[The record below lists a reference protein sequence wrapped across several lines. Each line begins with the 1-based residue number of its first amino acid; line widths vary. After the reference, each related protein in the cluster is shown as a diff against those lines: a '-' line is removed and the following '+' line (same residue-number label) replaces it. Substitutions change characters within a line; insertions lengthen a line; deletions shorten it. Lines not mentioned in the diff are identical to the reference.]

1 MESADNVAR
10 RPKAADLKPGD
21 VVRLK
26 KAHPCGG
33 FHWLVN
39 RVGGDIGL
47 RCQTCDHHIMI
58 PRFRIDR
65 RIREIVRPAPGGKGD
80 DGETPGPSR

>member
-1 MESADNVAR
+1 MS
-10 RPKAADLKPGD
+10 RPPRAADLKPGD
-21 VVRLK
+21 TVRLK

-33 FHWLVN
+33 FYWLVH

-65 RIREIVRPAPGGKGD
+65 RIREIVRPAVAGDANGDGNGVGK
-80 DGETPGPSR
+80 DGLIS

>member
-1 MESADNVAR
+1 M
-10 RPKAADLKPGD
+10 
-21 VVRLK
+21 RLK
-26 KAHPCGG
+26 KRHPCGG

-65 RIREIVRPAPGGKGD
+65 RIREIVRPADDVANVGSEDGG
-80 DGETPGPSR
+80 

>member
-1 MESADNVAR
+1 MTD
-10 RPKAADLKPGD
+10 RPRVADLRVGD

-65 RIREIVRPAPGGKGD
+65 RVREIIRPGSDGRSGD
-80 DGETPGPSR
+80 SDADGRRS

>member
-1 MESADNVAR
+1 MATDGEMT
-10 RPKAADLKPGD
+10 RPPRVADLRPGD
-21 VVRLK
+21 IVRLK

-33 FHWLVN
+33 FNWLVN

-65 RIREIVRPAPGGKGD
+65 RIREIVRTGGENSEA
-80 DGETPGPSR
+80 GEPNQ

>member
-1 MESADNVAR
+1 MSGPPR
-10 RPKAADLKPGD
+10 AADLRPGD
-21 VVRLK
+21 IVRLK
-26 KAHPCGG
+26 KRHPCGG

-65 RIREIVRPAPGGKGD
+65 RIREIVRADPDATGD
-80 DGETPGPSR
+80 GS

>member
-1 MESADNVAR
+1 MVQKFTAS
-10 RPKAADLKPGD
+10 DLKPGD
-21 VVRLK
+21 IVRLK

-33 FHWLVN
+33 FEWLVN

-65 RIREIVRPAPGGKGD
+65 RIREIVRPDSRPAGPD
-80 DGETPGPSR
+80 TNADGLNQ

>member
-1 MESADNVAR
+1 MATGGNMSGPPRVG
-10 RPKAADLKPGD
+10 DLRPGD

-26 KAHPCGG
+26 KRHPCGG

-65 RIREIVRPAPGGKGD
+65 RIREIVRAEPEGVNDGSGD
-80 DGETPGPSR
+80 TG